1 MHNLNSRRSLAGLTL
16 LLALPGAALAH
27 HGWSAYDSAKGIK
40 ATGPLKS
47 VAWRNPHGEA
57 QMDYQGKTWAVIL
70 APTSRMESRGLTQDM
85 LKDGTVAT
93 VEGYPRTDGTP
104 EMRLERITVAGKT
117 VELR

>member
-1 MHNLNSRRSLAGLTL
+1 MRNAFDRRSLVA
-16 LLALPGAALAH
+16 LAVSLAIPAAALAH
-27 HGWSAYDSAKGIK
+27 HGWSAYDSQKAIK

-70 APTSRMESRGLTQDM
+70 APTSRMEARGLTPDM

>member
-1 MHNLNSRRSLAGLTL
+1 MPHLSSQRFLPA
-16 LLALPGAALAH
+16 LALALAVPAAALAH
-27 HGWSAYDSAKGIK
+27 HGWSAYDSAKAIK
-40 ATGPLKS
+40 ATGPLRS

-57 QMDYQGKTWAVIL
+57 KMDHEGKTWAVVL
-70 APTSRMESRGLTQDM
+70 APTSRMEARGLTQDM

>member
-1 MHNLNSRRSLAGLTL
+1 MSFVPASRP
-16 LLALPGAALAH
+16 LLALVLAAAIPTLAFAH
-27 HGWSAYDSAKGIK
+27 HGWSSYDANQTIK

-57 QMDYQGKTWAVIL
+57 QMDHQGKTWAVIL
-70 APTSRMESRGLTQDM
+70 APTSRMEARGLTQEM

>member
-1 MHNLNSRRSLAGLTL
+1 MSPMSRRSVAA
-16 LLALPGAALAH
+16 LALGLGLPAAAFAH
-27 HGWSAYDSAKGIK
+27 HGWSSYDATKPVT
-40 ATGPLKS
+40 ATGPLTQ
-47 VAWRNPHGEA
+47 VEWRNPHAEA
-57 QMDYQGKTWAVIL
+57 KMNRDGKVWQVVL
-70 APTSRMESRGLTQDM
+70 APTSRMEARGLTKDM

>member
-1 MHNLNSRRSLAGLTL
+1 MLSRPNSALAAQ
-16 LLALPGAALAH
+16 ALSVAIPAAALAH
-27 HGWSAYDSAKGIK
+27 HGWSSYDSAKLMK
-40 ATGPLKS
+40 VSGPLKS

-70 APTSRMESRGLTQDM
+70 APTSRMEARGLSQDM
-85 LKDGTVAT
+85 VKDGTVAT
-93 VEGYPRTDGTP
+93 IEGYPRTDGTP

>member
-1 MHNLNSRRSLAGLTL
+1 MRHVAIRRPLATL
-16 LLALPGAALAH
+16 ALSLALPAAALAH
-27 HGWSAYDSAKGIK
+27 HGWSAYDSAKVIK
-40 ATGPLKS
+40 ATGPLTS

-57 QMDYQGKTWAVIL
+57 QMQYQGKTWAVIL
-70 APTSRMESRGLTQDM
+70 APTSRMEARGLTPDM

-104 EMRLERITVAGKT
+104 EMRLERITVASKT

>member
-1 MHNLNSRRSLAGLTL
+1 MRILPTRRTLAV
-16 LLALPGAALAH
+16 LALTVALPAAALAH
-27 HGWSAYDSAKGIK
+27 HGWSSYDSTKVIK

-57 QMDYQGKTWAVIL
+57 QMDYQGRTWAVIL
-70 APTSRMESRGLTQDM
+70 APTSRMEARGLTQEM

-104 EMRLERITVAGKT
+104 EMRLERITVAGKA

>member
-1 MHNLNSRRSLAGLTL
+1 MRPRPTRSAFA
-16 LLALPGAALAH
+16 LALAVALPAAAFAH
-27 HGWSAYDSAKGIK
+27 HGWSSYDSAKLIK
-40 ATGPLKS
+40 ATGPLKA

-57 QMDYQGKTWAVIL
+57 QMDYQGKAWAVIL
-70 APTSRMESRGLTQDM
+70 APTSRMEARGLTQDM

-104 EMRLERITVAGKT
+104 EMRLERITVAEKT